1 MYVAAT
7 TCGLDSGMV
16 KNMTI
21 GNLVDF
27 VVAYN
32 KLNGLDKE
40 EEEQEGTR
48 MATQK
53 DFDNF

>member
-1 MYVAAT
+1 
-7 TCGLDSGMV
+7 
-16 KNMTI
+16 MTV
-21 GNLVDF
+21 GNLVDY
-27 VVAYN
+27 VATYN
-32 KLNGLDKE
+32 RLHGLDKE